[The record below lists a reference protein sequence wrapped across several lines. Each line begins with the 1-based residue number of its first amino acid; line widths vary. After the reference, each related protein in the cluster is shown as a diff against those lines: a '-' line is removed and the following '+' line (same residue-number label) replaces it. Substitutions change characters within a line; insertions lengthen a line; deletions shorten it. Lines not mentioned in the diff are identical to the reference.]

1 DRGVYRPGTAVHVV
15 GVLREGDELATAA
28 NVELRIELT
37 HPSRTRPLA
46 EKSLR
51 SSARGSLAA
60 RLPLPEDAPLGGCTL
75 RLIAGEDDEAQLLAT
90 APVRID
96 QVRPHSFRVDLSGP
110 TQVRSGEALAVQVD
124 AAFLF
129 GAPLRDAEL
138 RWSLLRQGSA
148 GAPRAY
154 ADYDFGPV
162 DADYA
167 HRTEA
172 EGIARTD
179 EHGQA
184 TLEFGALSTG
194 GWEQLALE
202 VEAVDRSGQ
211 SVTAHHRVTLMASAL
226 RPGLR
231 RGDAFIDGR
240 LETGGTPLEI
250 DAVVLDAAGERVWGA
265 PLSARIVRE
274 GWHRWWE
281 WRGGALQPRRQHQA
295 EEVFRCAFA
304 GVDDA
309 CAYTPERSGT
319 YVIEV
324 RVRDEDGKE
333 ALASRRVYVAGLD
346 EAPDRD
352 PPGAPIALTPRQ
364 PTLRVGET
372 AELALESPWPGGEML
387 ITVSRDTILH
397 TERRRLSA
405 GSQIVRFAITEAMVP
420 NAFVTASLVKP
431 RTGEPRLGRSRAG
444 RGSRTID
451 PGAPDLRIGATEI
464 AVRPL
469 SSELP
474 LRIEAPES
482 APAGERVE
490 VVVYTD
496 AEVSLFAVDE
506 RLLRLDGHELGDLAA
521 GLWGRDGAAFGIEDL
536 RRTLRARRVR
546 EDLRRGGD
554 GGGEGA
560 ARVLRAKD
568 RLSRPVPLWA
578 AGIPAEDGVVRQ
590 SFELPEGAATYR
602 IIALAIGDGAAV
614 RHVQADLQATTDVV
628 IEGQLPTFATEGDQ
642 FDARFVVHATGRDLA
657 DEFVAH
663 VGNETV
669 RRTLNL
675 AQGESETV
683 SVAVTVQGAAGSAL
697 DVRAQ
702 VGGASF
708 ERALPVAA
716 RGRWTHTRAFGA
728 GAEPTTLRFP
738 EGAVGQLR
746 LTASR
751 APLLGAESIAQRIS
765 QSAWRDLPTRAAA
778 AIALAAGD
786 GASIDADERQA
797 RLNRAAERLVAL
809 QQSDGSF
816 YRTTNAYATPW
827 QSVLGAHALYELH
840 EAGADVPEDALARS
854 RSWLQDVINRAPFGD
869 GDYADRD
876 SGLAHA
882 IYTLSRYGEWSP
894 SVADSLFARREQL
907 SLTARAWL
915 ALAYLSSNDEEA
927 SVLLHEVLQYLTK
940 DVSADAT
947 LPPSVRYAERRGA
960 MLGPV
965 LAALSEE
972 PALALRAAPIAEQ
985 LFAETRHGHL
995 GWRSP
1000 VDAAFALFGLRVYA
1014 ERFEANAA
1022 SRCTLDG
1029 EALEPAETS
1038 AGTQRFVLNVAE
1050 LAGEDRVLQLHGG
1063 PVFYVLEAD
1072 FAEPLA
1078 HEDRAARGNAA
1089 ALHRRFERL
1098 NGGVL
1103 SRGDSVPLG
1112 AMIRVRLFT
1121 HSESGAQQTQLFDP
1135 LAAGWQALEGQ
1146 LQTAPASA
1154 LRSMLGMGPED
1165 DAMDPRGYYA
1175 ARSASAIESRRA
1187 EDNAV
1192 LFALSHLPRGLQEFT
1207 YVVRATTPGR
1217 FSIPPATLEERRG
1230 LGVFARSSDFELHV
1244 AELAET
1250 EER

>member
-1 DRGVYRPGTAVHVV
+1 MTPLDALLPDARSNAEGTGTYTWRNPGDASAALVGLRASEGGTRAVPFVFQQSDLALTVHAYEGEALVWVTRVSSAEPVAGAHVLLEDSRGRVRGETDSDGLVQLAAPRRAETHEDPTPMHQRRFAVAAERGDERAVALFESGVAMGPAQLGVFSGGIARADLRATLGTDRGVYRPGTAVHVV

-28 NVELRIELT
+28 NVDLRIELT

-51 SSARGSLAA
+51 SSARGGLAA

-75 RLIAGEDDEAQLLAT
+75 RLIAGEDDDAQLLAT

-96 QVRPHSFRVDLSGP
+96 QVRPPSFRVDLSGP
-110 TQVRSGEALAVQVD
+110 AQVRSGDPLAVQVN

-138 RWSLLRQGSA
+138 RWALLRQGNV
-148 GAPRAY
+148 GAPQAY

-184 TLEFGALSTG
+184 TIELGILSTG
-194 GWEQLALE
+194 GWERLALE

-250 DAVVLDAAGERVWGA
+250 DAVVLDAAGERVRGA

-304 GVDDA
+304 AVDDA

-333 ALASRRVYVAGLD
+333 ALASRRVYVAGPD

-397 TERRRLSA
+397 TERRTLSA
-405 GSQIVRFAITEAMVP
+405 GSQIVRFDVSEAMVP

-431 RTGEPRLGRSRAG
+431 RTAEPRIGRSRGAA
-444 RGSRTID
+444 RTID
-451 PGAPDLRIGATEI
+451 PGGPDLRIGAAEI
-464 AVRPL
+464 AVRPV

-482 APAGERVE
+482 AAAGERVE
-490 VVVYTD
+490 VAVYTD

-521 GLWGRDGAAFGIEDL
+521 GLWGRDGASFAIEDL
-536 RRTLRARRVR
+536 RRTLQARRVR

-568 RLSRPVPLWA
+568 RLAQPVPLWA
-578 AGIPAEDGVVRQ
+578 PGLPTEDGVVRQ
-590 SFELPEGAATYR
+590 SFQLPDGAATYR
-602 IIALAIGDGAAV
+602 IIALAIGEGAAV
-614 RHVQADLQATTDVV
+614 RHVQAELRATTDVV
-628 IEGQLPTFATEGDQ
+628 IEGQLPTFATEGDR

-657 DEFVAH
+657 DEFIARI
-663 VGNETV
+663 GNETV

-675 AQGESETV
+675 PQGESETV
-683 SVAVTVQGAAGSAL
+683 NVTVNAQGAAGSEL
-697 DVRAQ
+697 DVHAQ
-702 VGGASF
+702 VRGASF

-728 GAEPTTLRFP
+728 VAADAEPTTLRFP
-738 EGAVGQLR
+738 EGSVGQLR
-746 LTASR
+746 LTASH

-786 GASIDADERQA
+786 GAFIDDEERKA
-797 RLNRAAERLVAL
+797 RLDRAAERLIAL

-816 YRTTNAYATPW
+816 YRNTHAYATPW

-840 EAGADVPEDALARS
+840 EAGAAVPEDAIARS
-854 RSWLQDVINRAPFGD
+854 RTWLQDVINRAPFGD

-894 SVADSLFARREQL
+894 SVADSLFARRQQL

-915 ALAYLSSNDEEA
+915 ALGYLSSNDEEA
-927 SVLLHEVLQYLTK
+927 TVLLHEVLQYLTK
-940 DVSADAT
+940 DVSADTT

-965 LAALSEE
+965 LAALAEE
-972 PALALRAAPIAEQ
+972 PALAARAAPIAEQ
-985 LFAETRHGHL
+985 LFAETRHGRL

-1014 ERFEANAA
+1014 QRFEGSAA
-1022 SRCTLDG
+1022 TRCTLDG
-1029 EALEPAETS
+1029 EALGPTETG

-1050 LAGEDRVLQLHGG
+1050 LAGEDRVLR
-1063 PVFYVLEAD
+1063 V
-1072 FAEPLA
+1072 
-1078 HEDRAARGNAA
+1078 A
-1089 ALHRRFERL
+1089 ALPSKRW
-1098 NGGVL
+1098 
-1103 SRGDSVPLG
+1103 
-1112 AMIRVRLFT
+1112 A
-1121 HSESGAQQTQLFDP
+1121 
-1135 LAAGWQALEGQ
+1135 
-1146 LQTAPASA
+1146 
-1154 LRSMLGMGPED
+1154 
-1165 DAMDPRGYYA
+1165 Y
-1175 ARSASAIESRRA
+1175 
-1187 EDNAV
+1187 
-1192 LFALSHLPRGLQEFT
+1192 
-1207 YVVRATTPGR
+1207 
-1217 FSIPPATLEERRG
+1217 
-1230 LGVFARSSDFELHV
+1230 
-1244 AELAET
+1244 
-1250 EER
+1250 